1 MEPTKSR
8 LLGRR
13 LVAGGVASLMGVA
26 LAFAFAPAAH
36 ADPNVDEGQFF
47 AFLNGVRAK
56 NGVPPLATDGQL
68 INVARGWSAQMAGGA
83 GMSHNPN
90 LGSQISNWR
99 TLGEN
104 VGSGS
109 DVVTIEAALEASPHH
124 FQNMVDPAFN
134 YVGIGVVEA
143 GGTVWVT
150 EDFKQAKTG
159 ALPSTAVPAPAPAP
173 KPSAPRRT
181 PAPRPAPT
189 PTPARPSSNT
199 AGHKSAASPAA
210 AADAGA
216 PSANAT
222 LASATPAPD
231 TSRPS
236 DSGPAK
242 SQQHQRTL
250 PKGLAIVSGNPVVD
264 GPRFASLALFAV
276 LGAAVVLATH
286 GRLPGVPRLGEARGS
301 GEEG

>member
-13 LVAGGVASLMGVA
+13 LVAGGVAALLGVA

-36 ADPNVDEGQFF
+36 ADPNVDEAQFL
-47 AFLNGVRAK
+47 ADLNLVRAR

-68 INVARGWSAQMAGGA
+68 INVARAWSANMAGA
-83 GMSHNPN
+83 GGLNHNPD
-90 LGSQISNWR
+90 LGSQVSNWR

-104 VGSGS
+104 IGMGS
-109 DVVTIEAALEASPHH
+109 DVATVEAALEASPHH
-124 FQNMVDPAFN
+124 FQNMVDPAFQ

-143 GGTVWVT
+143 GGSVWVT
-150 EDFKQAKTG
+150 EDFKQPKSGT
-159 ALPSTAVPAPAPAP
+159 LPSTAAPAPAP
-173 KPSAPRRT
+173 KPAAPKQP
-181 PAPRPAPT
+181 PAPRPAPA
-189 PTPARPSSNT
+189 PAPARPSSS
-199 AGHKSAASPAA
+199 AASHKSAAPPAA

-222 LASATPAPD
+222 LASATPAPN
-231 TSRPS
+231 TSPPS

-242 SQQHQRTL
+242 SQHQRTL
-250 PKGLAIVSGNPVVD
+250 PKGLAIVSGSPVVD
-264 GPRFASLALFAV
+264 GTRFASLALFAV
-276 LGAAVVLATH
+276 LGAVVVLASH
-286 GRLPGVPRLGEARGS
+286 GRIPGVPRLGQAPGR